1 MRKPLSR
8 NPNLRTEKEQASV
21 ERLRE
26 LANIRR
32 VPFDERGSRSD
43 NHFIHGIILLF
54 RIPFDDGR
62 TRFEDVDIS
71 DPDFDF
77 ERVGPSGFDLNSF
90 SGEKKTRQEDIPLP
104 EVTTERTRQFMRPT
118 PTTTTAAGDLKELEE
133 VNEVMD
139 MIKMF
144 DDGQISEDQ
153 LLVMLGERG
162 EAVVAGEEN
171 PVIRIT
177 ESPRSNE
184 ITTEF
189 AKFNMELRPVKHSF
203 TNMNMRGGRQEGDDI
218 NMDEFSATKISF
230 PGTGIDPVELPEAA
244 QPANNR
250 PFKPFTAFDKTPV
263 LVTPTPHN
271 KVIHTKDSLFYHEI
285 QKKPQLE
292 PLPGF
297 HLPNPV
303 PEGETIVAPI
313 APEGHFGAPAGGEY
327 GAREFPQFTDFH
339 VDKGPG
345 LQDLTHLQQDKPWN
359 PPSPPAPGGPQE
371 YPAYAKPVP
380 PAYPPPRP
388 VGHEYHRQT
397 HSYYTESKPYT
408 YVPTQDY
415 RGQPYSPPS
424 LPYGARELPIPSGNP
439 QTHSPVHDFT
449 LPYPPHQAQ
458 HPEVKSLSGHP
469 YGPYGERYANYQAEL
484 PPSPPSP
491 EYWGTKEN
499 PSPVLF
505 SIDSPNPPFQQFDP
519 QSSAFYPRSGVQYG
533 QRMREGRQVA
543 FLPDHTTLKPFA
555 YEPYPTI
562 PRTGHGTLDH
572 TIEDIHKAF
581 IEGDA
586 IGHHVVVKTGRQL
599 ER

>member
-1 MRKPLSR
+1 M
-8 NPNLRTEKEQASV
+8 
-21 ERLRE
+21 
-26 LANIRR
+26 
-32 VPFDERGSRSD
+32 
-43 NHFIHGIILLF
+43 F

-77 ERVGPSGFDLNSF
+77 ERVGPATFDLNSF
-90 SGEKKTRQEDIPLP
+90 SGKKKTRQEDIQLP

-118 PTTTTAAGDLKELEE
+118 PTTAATEDLKELEE

-144 DDGQISEDQ
+144 DEGRISEDQ

-171 PVIRIT
+171 PVIQIT

-203 TNMNMRGGRQEGDDI
+203 TNMNMRGGRQEGDI

-230 PGTGIDPVELPEAA
+230 PGTGIEPVELPEVA
-244 QPANNR
+244 QPSPVNNG
-250 PFKPFTAFDKTPV
+250 PFKPFTAFDKTPL

-271 KVIHTKDSLFYHEI
+271 TVIHTKDSLFYHELR
-285 QKKPQLE
+285 KKPHTE
-292 PLPGF
+292 APLGF
-297 HLPNPV
+297 HLPNPAE
-303 PEGETIVAPI
+303 EGQSIAPI
-313 APEGHFGAPAGGEY
+313 APERHYGASTEGEY

-359 PPSPPAPGGPQE
+359 PPAIVAADE
-371 YPAYAKPVP
+371 YPGYLEQVP

-388 VGHEYHRQT
+388 VGHEYHSQT
-397 HSYYTESKPYT
+397 HSYYTESKPYR
-408 YVPTQDY
+408 YLPTQDY
-415 RGQPYSPPS
+415 RGQPYSAPS
-424 LPYGARELPIPSGNP
+424 LPYGARELPIPSGSP
-439 QTHSPVHDFT
+439 QPQSPVHDFT
-449 LPYPPHQAQ
+449 LSYSPHQAK
-458 HPEVKSLSGHP
+458 HPEVKSLSEHP
-469 YGPYGERYANYQAEL
+469 YGPYGERYANYHAEL

-491 EYWGTKEN
+491 EYWGSKEGS
-499 PSPVLF
+499 PPVLF
-505 SIDSPNPPFQQFDP
+505 SVDSPTPPFQQFDP
-519 QSSAFYPRSGVQYG
+519 QSSAFYPRSGLQYG

-586 IGHHVVVKTGRQL
+586 IGHHVVVKTSRQP